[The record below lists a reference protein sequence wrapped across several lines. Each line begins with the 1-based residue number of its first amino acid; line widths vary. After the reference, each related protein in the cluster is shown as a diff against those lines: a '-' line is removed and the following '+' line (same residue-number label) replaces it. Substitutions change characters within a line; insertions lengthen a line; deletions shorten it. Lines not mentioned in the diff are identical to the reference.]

1 MQRECLGWT
10 PGRKEGDGSAGNF
23 LYLAVACKKSG
34 YMSDNTFVTDHL
46 YLGLRSY
53 TFALLHLILQPL
65 LKYGIALE
73 AHGQNMLL
81 RVDIQT
87 HEIAGFAVR
96 DIGGIKIH
104 MPTLRQ
110 QGYELRSALPGN
122 VIETD
127 DRTKVWGRT
136 HHALFQVH
144 LNQLIR
150 ALRLQHDGGWGIV
163 REELRR
169 FVDVEME
176 NGAVAKE
183 MEEFFLEKTMP
194 MKCFLSM
201 RMEGIY
207 RTVSSSYFVH
217 FAGRSE
223 AMQWLMNRRLG
234 SHSTFIGTYRIFSS
248 VEPIT
253 LIF

>member
-1 MQRECLGWT
+1 MRREYLGWI
-10 PGRKEGDGSAGNF
+10 PVIKEGDGSAGNF
-23 LYLAVACKKSG
+23 LCLAILCKKPSHT
-34 YMSDNTFVTDHL
+34 SETAFVTDNHC
-46 YLGLRSY
+46 LGLRSY
-53 TFALLHLILQPL
+53 TSMLLHLILQPL

-87 HEIAGFAVR
+87 QEIVGFAVR

-110 QGYELRSALPGN
+110 QGYDLKSALPGN

-127 DRTKVWGRT
+127 DLVKVWART
-136 HHALFQVH
+136 HHAVFQVH

-150 ALRLQHDGGWGIV
+150 ALRLQYDGGWLIV
-163 REELRR
+163 REELKC
-169 FVDVEME
+169 FVSVEMG
-176 NGAVAKE
+176 NAPVAKE
-183 MEEFFLEKTMP
+183 MEDFFLEKTMP

-207 RTVSSSYFVH
+207 RTVSYTYFSMLL
-217 FAGRSE
+217 AGVKRRS
-223 AMQWLMNRRLG
+223 G
-234 SHSTFIGTYRIFSS
+234 
-248 VEPIT
+248 
-253 LIF
+253 